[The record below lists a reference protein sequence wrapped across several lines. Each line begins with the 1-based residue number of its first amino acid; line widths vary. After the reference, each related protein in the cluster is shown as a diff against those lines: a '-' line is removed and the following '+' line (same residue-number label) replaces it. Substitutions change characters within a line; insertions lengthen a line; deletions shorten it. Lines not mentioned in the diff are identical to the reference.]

1 MLRLIS
7 CSSLSNLFSIPD
19 SKVKTA
25 KLVIGMNAKQ
35 KRTGYMDTKSL
46 TEDELISLRIEVE
59 REMHSRGISFSV
71 GEIGEK
77 IAIEYF
83 RSTPKLSNL
92 LAASP
97 GAKNVDALSRN
108 GERYSIKTIKR
119 GRKTGTIYPDDQDPD
134 KQLFEYLLI
143 VKLHSDF
150 TLEALYQLSWKQFL
164 KICSWDKRMNA
175 WYVSMSKNSL
185 DAGVC
190 LFAKKDNS
198 DE

>member
-1 MLRLIS
+1 MA
-7 CSSLSNLFSIPD
+7 
-19 SKVKTA
+19 KT
-25 KLVIGMNAKQ
+25 GNGTNAKQ
-35 KRTGYMDTKSL
+35 KRSVNVDFKSL
-46 TEDELISLRIEVE
+46 NEDELISLRIEVE

-71 GEIGEK
+71 GEVGEK

-83 RSTPKLSNL
+83 KSTPKLSNL
-92 LAASP
+92 LAAPP

-108 GERYSIKTIKR
+108 GERYSIKTIQR
-119 GRKTGTIYPDDQDPD
+119 GHKTGTIYPDDQDPD

-143 VKLHSDF
+143 VRLHSDF
-150 TLEALYQLSWKQFL
+150 TLDALYQLSWKQFL
-164 KICSWDKRMNA
+164 KIRSWDKRMNA

-190 LFAKKDNS
+190 LFTKKVNG